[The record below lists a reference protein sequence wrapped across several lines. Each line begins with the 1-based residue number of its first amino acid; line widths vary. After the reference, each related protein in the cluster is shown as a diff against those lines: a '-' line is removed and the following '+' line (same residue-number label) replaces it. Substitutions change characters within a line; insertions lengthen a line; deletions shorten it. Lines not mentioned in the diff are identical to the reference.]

1 MGNDN
6 KKMRLQQ
13 EHIENL
19 ELIRSTHDIK
29 EKNIL
34 LQEKIHQFGMEK
46 HRAEIERLINLDNH
60 HYDIEKRKIEAM
72 VRKNDQFN
80 ERQLKIIN
88 NDFLN
93 NQKELENEKLRIQCI
108 HEENK
113 IKEMNKYNSYNNKL
127 KCDFEST
134 ILKIEKENQE
144 NIMKINKDSEIRRQE
159 LDNIKNKDTLNHQI
173 ELLKIEKERKKDLL
187 TYEKDMHEMRSY
199 YSSMEEENKRVNE
212 RLLRKLDR
220 DYEIRNKEIEENILK
235 NNNERDIKMCEIN
248 SKFNIEI
255 NKVLKTIEA
264 NDAQKQR
271 NHEEKMMQMKEN
283 QKIKQQNHEEKMK
296 KMKEISLDKK
306 RNHEIVIKKI
316 EDNRKIIE
324 QNHEKEM
331 LKIKADIDLKTMQMQ
346 FQMKMFEKLMD
357 RPQNLKNQG
366 ENPENN
372 NVYNINFSMPSPN
385 FESSFMNMM
394 NNNNNKPEN

>member
-127 KCDFEST
+127 KCDFKST
-134 ILKIEKENQE
+134 IMKIEKENQE

-159 LDNIKNKDTLNHQI
+159 LDNIKNKDTLNHRI

-264 NDAQKQR
+264 NDAKKQR
-271 NHEEKMMQMKEN
+271 NHKE
-283 QKIKQQNHEEKMK
+283 
-296 KMKEISLDKK
+296 
-306 RNHEIVIKKI
+306 KKI
-316 EDNRKIIE
+316 
-324 QNHEKEM
+324 
-331 LKIKADIDLKTMQMQ
+331 
-346 FQMKMFEKLMD
+346 
-357 RPQNLKNQG
+357 
-366 ENPENN
+366 
-372 NVYNINFSMPSPN
+372 Y
-385 FESSFMNMM
+385 
-394 NNNNNKPEN
+394 